1 MQNAI
6 QTFPSAAVNAGAAVA
21 ADALSAPLPPD
32 FDFQM
37 PCRYFKSSFA
47 RSLSLNN
54 SNNTALALAKN
65 SPQIEAKQPQQ
76 QQQHQLAQEKE
87 REREKEKEESQL
99 QSPCSTPP
107 PALPA
112 RRHTTNNNNLT
123 HLNTAPAN
131 QQQQQQQQQR
141 NLSLAV
147 AWSMQVRNLC
157 AFIEFYRL
165 LFLLLLPLP
174 LRLLHMSS
182 FVVVFFLRLGSFSFL
197 FGATGYL
204 CHLVVSPWLPSLRRR

>member
-6 QTFPSAAVNAGAAVA
+6 QTFPAAVANAVA
-21 ADALSAPLPPD
+21 ADALTPPPD

-54 SNNTALALAKN
+54 SNNSNNTTALALAKN
-65 SPQIEAKQPQQ
+65 STQIEDKQPQQ
-76 QQQHQLAQEKE
+76 P
-87 REREKEKEESQL
+87 S
-99 QSPCSTPP
+99 STPP

-112 RRHTTNNNNLT
+112 RRHTTNNHNNNNLT

-131 QQQQQQQQQR
+131 QLQQQKQQQR
-141 NLSLAV
+141 NLV
-147 AWSMQVRNLC
+147 AWSTQVRNLY

-165 LFLLLLPLP
+165 LFALLLLPLTLP
-174 LRLLHMSS
+174 LPLLCCTCHALLL
-182 FVVVFFLRLGSFSFL
+182 FLLLTRACRLGSLVSFSAQLDIYVTLL
-197 FGATGYL
+197 FCLAL
-204 CHLVVSPWLPSLRRR
+204 PSANSPWLRTPLALAGGELRWS